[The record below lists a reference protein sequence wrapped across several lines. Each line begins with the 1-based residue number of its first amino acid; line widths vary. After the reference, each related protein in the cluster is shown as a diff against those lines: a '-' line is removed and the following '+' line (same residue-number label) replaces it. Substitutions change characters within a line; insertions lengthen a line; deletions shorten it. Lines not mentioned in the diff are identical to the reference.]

1 MSAVGAEDVEQP
13 LFLMICL
20 LTVFPEHFGA

>member
-13 LFLMICL
+13 LFLTICR
-20 LTVFPEHFGA
+20 LTVFPERFGV